1 MSKNHVPEAA
11 TAVVIDSN
19 PLRQRRTKRLLPL
32 HGIEV
37 VGMSSVVERAAEFA
51 DIHGC
56 DLLIVALGE
65 DVSAGAVFSVLR
77 KAHRRCPDLVSVA
90 LVEHDDPAMVEA
102 ALAAG
107 AFAAVDRSTSVE
119 DVARLSVRALA
130 ERRAEGPHETGL
142 LTRARLTRR
151 EIEILRLVA
160 EGRSNR
166 EVARLLWVTDQTVK
180 FHLANTYRKLGV
192 RNRFEASQWAS
203 SRGLV
208 RVEAC
213 PATVTQLHKSA
224 ALASRAQKGD
234 AVAATP

>member
-1 MSKNHVPEAA
+1 M
-11 TAVVIDSN
+11 IDSN

-65 DVSAGAVFSVLR
+65 EISAGAVFSVLR
-77 KAHRRCPDLVSVA
+77 KAHRRCPELVSVA

-119 DVARLSVRALA
+119 DVARLCRQGARRTA
-130 ERRAEGPHETGL
+130 GRRARRRRACSPGL
-142 LTRARLTRR
+142 
-151 EIEILRLVA
+151 
-160 EGRSNR
+160 G
-166 EVARLLWVTDQTVK
+166 
-180 FHLANTYRKLGV
+180 
-192 RNRFEASQWAS
+192 
-203 SRGLV
+203 
-208 RVEAC
+208 
-213 PATVTQLHKSA
+213 
-224 ALASRAQKGD
+224 
-234 AVAATP
+234 